1 MSRENIIVDMQS
13 PTPFDSYRFK
23 RENLIE
29 IFIS

>member
-23 RENLIE
+23 REKSYRDIY
-29 IFIS
+29 S